1 MDDGMNQIMLD
12 AAAYHEMQATLAA
25 LQQRVAELEYAE
37 RDRQQAEAALRQS
50 EELFRTTFEQAAV
63 GIVFSTLSGR
73 FTHFNAQWCDIVG
86 YDEEELWELTVQDI
100 THPDDIDGELEQIEH
115 LIGGKLTSFSLE
127 KRYLRR
133 DRSIVWVHTT
143 VSLMR
148 SPSGEPRYIIKVVQD
163 ISVRRRA
170 EAEREEAERRLQQK
184 ADDLEAALMEL
195 QQTQTQLVQSE
206 KMSSLGQLVAGVAH
220 EINNPVNFIYGNL
233 NYANDYIQDLLRLL
247 QLYQLEY
254 PEPTATLQDAMEAID
269 LDFMIEDLPK
279 LLTSMRVGSER
290 IREIIASLRTFSRLD
305 EAEFKAVNLHDG
317 IDSTLMILQNRIKA
331 KPHFPEVQ
339 IIKEY
344 AALPPVQCYPGQI
357 NQVFMNILCNAID
370 ALEEDAQAK
379 RQDPP
384 KPPIIR
390 IQTELKP
397 LSSLPLPDRDRL
409 PQSSVIIRIA
419 DNGPGIPEKVRQQLF
434 DPFFTTKP
442 VGKGTGL
449 GMSISY
455 QIVTEKHHGSLKCLT
470 NPEGGAE
477 FVIEIPTHQ
486 LDPSDRF

>member
-1 MDDGMNQIMLD
+1 MDDGMNQITLD
-12 AAAYHEMQATLAA
+12 AAVYHEMQATLAA

-37 RDRQQAEAALRQS
+37 RDRKQAEAALRQS

-73 FTHFNAQWCDIVG
+73 FTHFNAQWCEIVG
-86 YDEEELWELTVQDI
+86 YSEEELWELTVQDI
-100 THPDDIDGELEQIEH
+100 THPDDIDTELEKIDQ
-115 LIGGKLTSFSLE
+115 LISGKLSSFSLE

-133 DRSIVWVHTT
+133 DRSIIWVHAT

-148 SPSGEPRYIIKVVQD
+148 APSGEPRYIIKVVQD

-184 ADDLEAALMEL
+184 ANDLEAALFEL

-247 QLYQLEY
+247 QLYQIEY
-254 PEPTATLQDAMEAID
+254 PEPAIAIQDAMEAID

-279 LLTSMRVGSER
+279 LLGSMRIGSER

-305 EAEFKAVNLHDG
+305 EAEFKAVNIHDG
-317 IDSTLMILQNRIKA
+317 IESTLMILQNRIKA
-331 KPHFPEVQ
+331 KPNFPEVK

-344 AALPPVQCYPGQI
+344 GNLPLVQCYPGQI

-370 ALEEDAQAK
+370 ALEEAGHHQASK
-379 RQDPP
+379 QPM
-384 KPPIIR
+384 IHIH
-390 IQTELKP
+390 TELKAE
-397 LSSLPLPDRDRL
+397 SSLPLPSRDRL
-409 PQSSVIIRIA
+409 PRSSVIIRIA
-419 DNGPGIPEKVRQQLF
+419 DNGPGIPEKVRQHLF

-455 QIVTEKHHGSLKCLT
+455 QIVTEKHHGSLKCLS
-470 NPEGGAE
+470 NPGLGAE

-486 LDPSDRF
+486 LDPSDSY